1 MGEYLAQRYMRFC
14 FLERPDEDVR
24 ICKESVGTYQEL
36 EDFFFRAGNKKRS
49 NFDLH
54 IHCEKECSGRN
65 EVREADYE
73 ERLRISGV
81 FFKWELVHF
90 VCFIPK
96 RPYVLP
102 APGHSLPDLKSDE
115 DLFLLFIPSPDISE
129 VSSIFENGLQLPKR
143 QIRLA
148 FRHHWGVEH
157 VRRLSQL
164 DFEVLDKELSK
175 GIGKLL
181 TNLTSGKN
189 KDERGKIVFIVIRY
203 FLNSYQIG
211 PDGIKRI

>member
-1 MGEYLAQRYMRFC
+1 MEGYIAPRYMRFC

-36 EDFFFRAGNKKRS
+36 EDFFFRADNKKRS
-49 NFDLH
+49 HFDLH

-73 ERLRISGV
+73 ERLRISAV
-81 FFKWELVHF
+81 FLKWELVHF
-90 VCFIPK
+90 IF
-96 RPYVLP
+96 LP
-102 APGHSLPDLKSDE
+102 APGHSIPALKSDD

-129 VSSIFENGLQLPKR
+129 VSSIFENGFQLPKR

-148 FRHHWGVEH
+148 FRHHWDVEH
-157 VRRLSQL
+157 VRRLPQL
-164 DFEVLDKELSK
+164 DFEVLGREVSK

-181 TNLTSGKN
+181 TNLMSGKN

-203 FLNSYQIG
+203 FLNS
-211 PDGIKRI
+211 